1 MTVNLHSTYAKQIQ
15 NKFVAESLV
24 TGRLSNDYSWS
35 GVKTVKIS
43 TPITVPMTDYV
54 RSGMNRYGNPT
65 EMQDMVQE
73 LTLSQDKS
81 FTLTVDKGN
90 NEDQNGIKAAGKI
103 LSLQIAERAVPT
115 MDTYVFSAL
124 VKQAGNIVGNAEAL
138 TTANICERISAGTLL
153 MDEAEVPAND
163 RTLYLTAEA
172 YKLLKHS
179 DEFMAVTSLAEK
191 ALAKGMVGMYDN
203 MTVIKVPSCRFPAN
217 VNFMIVHKNAA
228 TAPVKLN
235 DTRIHIDPP
244 GISGALL
251 EGRQYYDCFVFG
263 VKCDGIYVDA
273 NTAEGKGTVV
283 ATPKITKAGA
293 ITCDTAAA
301 VIKYTVDGSDPR
313 YSPTA
318 EIYTTTVSAAG
329 KTVKAYA
336 YLEGCFNSAVAEAV
350 LS

>member
-1 MTVNLHSTYAKQIQ
+1 MAINLHDTYAKEIQ
-15 NKFVAESLV
+15 TKFTTESLV
-24 TGRLSNDYSWS
+24 AGRLSNDYSWS

-73 LTLSQDKS
+73 LTLTQDKS
-81 FTLTVDKGN
+81 FSLTVDKGN
-90 NEDQNGIKAAGKI
+90 NEDQNGIKEAGKI
-103 LSLQIAERAVPT
+103 LALQISERAVPT

-124 VKQAGNIVGNAEAL
+124 VKQAGNIVGN
-138 TTANICERISAGTLL
+138 TTALSESNICERISAGTLL

-172 YKLLKHS
+172 YKMLKHS
-179 DEFMAVTSLAEK
+179 EEFLAVTSLAEK

-235 DTRIHIDPP
+235 DTRIHLDPP

-263 VKCDGIYVDA
+263 VKCAGIYVDVD
-273 NTAEGKGTVV
+273 TTSGKGVIV
-283 ATPKITKAGA
+283 ATPSITTAGA
-293 ITCDTAAA
+293 VTCSTSGA
-301 VIKYTVDGSDPR
+301 VIKYTIDGTDPR

-318 EIYTTTVSAAG
+318 EIYSSTVTASG
-329 KTVKAYA
+329 QTLKAYA
-336 YLEGCFNSAVAEAV
+336 YKEGCFNSPVAEQILA
-350 LS
+350 